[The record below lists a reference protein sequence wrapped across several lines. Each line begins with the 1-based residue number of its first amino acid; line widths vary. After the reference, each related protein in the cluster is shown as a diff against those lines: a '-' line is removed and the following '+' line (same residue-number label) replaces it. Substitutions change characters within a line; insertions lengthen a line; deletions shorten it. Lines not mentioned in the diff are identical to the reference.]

1 MGKWDGKRQ
10 AARRASRPQG
20 AASAVAD
27 RRVRPPA
34 EPPCGPVP
42 AFCANFGQGSRPG
55 SRPGKG
61 LGKVDAGGRQ
71 NGAGPLHREKATRN
85 GELAVCWGW
94 GSCRGRGG
102 RRGPGRRPHPRRTPP
117 RRPAGGAPRWA
128 LRTRRRGGNGR
139 GALRG
144 VGGPFGRPGRAEI
157 QRKYRVTSAPGPA
170 DGRRPHG
177 FAAPVRG
184 KCGCGGWPQQNPPG
198 VRQIQAHPRRQS
210 APACPQ

>member
-85 GELAVCWGW
+85 GELAVCWDW
-94 GSCRGRGG
+94 DFCRGRGG
-102 RRGPGRRPHPRRTPP
+102 PEGGKEPPHPPP
-117 RRPAGGAPRWA
+117 GPPPPPADGLP
-128 LRTRRRGGNGR
+128 
-139 GALRG
+139 
-144 VGGPFGRPGRAEI
+144 VGRPGRAEI

-170 DGRRPHG
+170 DGRWLHG

-210 APACPQ
+210 APARPR

>member
-20 AASAVAD
+20 AASTVAD
-27 RRVRPPA
+27 RRVRPEA

-55 SRPGKG
+55 SLPGKG

-71 NGAGPLHREKATRN
+71 NGADLLHRGKAKQN

-94 GSCRGRGG
+94 VSCRGWGARRALRLRRSRRLC
-102 RRGPGRRPHPRRTPP
+102 RRG
-117 RRPAGGAPRWA
+117 RPADG
-128 LRTRRRGGNGR
+128 L
-139 GALRG
+139 
-144 VGGPFGRPGRAEI
+144 PFGRPGRAEI

-170 DGRRPHG
+170 DGRWLHG

>member
-27 RRVRPPA
+27 RRVRPP
-34 EPPCGPVP
+34 V
-42 AFCANFGQGSRPG
+42 FCANFGRGSRPG

-85 GELAVCWGW
+85 GELAVCWDW
-94 GSCRGRGG
+94 DFCRGRGA
-102 RRGPGRRPHPRRTPP
+102 RRALRLRRSRRSAPKP
-117 RRPAGGAPRWA
+117 PAGG
-128 LRTRRRGGNGR
+128 L
-139 GALRG
+139 
-144 VGGPFGRPGRAEI
+144 PFGRPGRAEI

-170 DGRRPHG
+170 DGRRLHG

-210 APACPQ
+210 APARPR

>member
-10 AARRASRPQG
+10 AARRASRPLG

-71 NGAGPLHREKATRN
+71 NGADLLHRGKAKQN
-85 GELAVCWGW
+85 GELAVCWDWDFCRGW
-94 GSCRGRGG
+94 GARRALRLRRSRRQS
-102 RRGPGRRPHPRRTPP
+102 RRGHP
-117 RRPAGGAPRWA
+117 ADG
-128 LRTRRRGGNGR
+128 L
-139 GALRG
+139 
-144 VGGPFGRPGRAEI
+144 PFGRPGRAEI

-170 DGRRPHG
+170 DGRRLHG

-210 APACPQ
+210 APARPR

>member
-1 MGKWDGKRQ
+1 MEKWDGKRQ

-27 RRVRPPA
+27 RRVRPEA

-55 SRPGKG
+55 SLPGKG

-71 NGAGPLHREKATRN
+71 NGADLLHRGKAKQN

-94 GSCRGRGG
+94 GSCRGWGARRALRLRRSRRLC
-102 RRGPGRRPHPRRTPP
+102 RRG
-117 RRPAGGAPRWA
+117 RPADG
-128 LRTRRRGGNGR
+128 L
-139 GALRG
+139 
-144 VGGPFGRPGRAEI
+144 PFGRPGRAEI

-210 APACPQ
+210 APARPR

>member
-55 SRPGKG
+55 SLPGKG

-71 NGAGPLHREKATRN
+71 NGADLLHRGKAKQN

-94 GSCRGRGG
+94 GSCRGWGARRALRLRRSRRLC
-102 RRGPGRRPHPRRTPP
+102 RRGRPQD
-117 RRPAGGAPRWA
+117 G
-128 LRTRRRGGNGR
+128 L
-139 GALRG
+139 
-144 VGGPFGRPGRAEI
+144 PFGHPGRAEI
-157 QRKYRVTSAPGPA
+157 QQKYRVTSAPGPA

-210 APACPQ
+210 APARPR

>member
-20 AASAVAD
+20 AASTVAD
-27 RRVRPPA
+27 RRVRPEA

-71 NGAGPLHREKATRN
+71 NGADLLHRGKAKQN
-85 GELAVCWGW
+85 GELAVCWDW
-94 GSCRGRGG
+94 DICRGRGARRALRRSRSRRLC
-102 RRGPGRRPHPRRTPP
+102 RRG
-117 RRPAGGAPRWA
+117 RPADG
-128 LRTRRRGGNGR
+128 L
-139 GALRG
+139 
-144 VGGPFGRPGRAEI
+144 PFGRPGRAEI
-157 QRKYRVTSAPGPA
+157 QRKYRVTSALGPA
-170 DGRRPHG
+170 DGRRLHG

-210 APACPQ
+210 APARPR

>member
-10 AARRASRPQG
+10 AARRASRPQW
-20 AASAVAD
+20 AASTVAD
-27 RRVRPPA
+27 RRVRPEA
-34 EPPCGPVP
+34 EPPCGPGP

-55 SRPGKG
+55 SLPGKG

-71 NGAGPLHREKATRN
+71 NGADLLHRGKAKQN

-94 GSCRGRGG
+94 VSCRGWGARRALRLRRSRRLC
-102 RRGPGRRPHPRRTPP
+102 RRG
-117 RRPAGGAPRWA
+117 RPADG
-128 LRTRRRGGNGR
+128 L
-139 GALRG
+139 
-144 VGGPFGRPGRAEI
+144 PFGRPGRAEI

-170 DGRRPHG
+170 DGRWLHG

>member
-27 RRVRPPA
+27 RRVRPEA

-61 LGKVDAGGRQ
+61 LGKVEAGGRQ

-94 GSCRGRGG
+94 GSCRGWGARRALRLRRSRRLC
-102 RRGPGRRPHPRRTPP
+102 RRG
-117 RRPAGGAPRWA
+117 RPADG
-128 LRTRRRGGNGR
+128 L
-139 GALRG
+139 
-144 VGGPFGRPGRAEI
+144 PFGRPGRAEI
-157 QRKYRVTSAPGPA
+157 QRKYRVTSALGPA
-170 DGRRPHG
+170 DGRRLHG

-210 APACPQ
+210 APARPR

>member
-71 NGAGPLHREKATRN
+71 NGADLLHRGKAKQN
-85 GELAVCWGW
+85 GELAVCWDWDFCRGW
-94 GSCRGRGG
+94 GARRALRLRRSRRLFRRGR
-102 RRGPGRRPHPRRTPP
+102 
-117 RRPAGGAPRWA
+117 PADG
-128 LRTRRRGGNGR
+128 L
-139 GALRG
+139 
-144 VGGPFGRPGRAEI
+144 PFGRPGRAEI

-170 DGRRPHG
+170 DGRRLHG

-210 APACPQ
+210 APARPR

>member
-42 AFCANFGQGSRPG
+42 AFCANFGQGIRPG

-61 LGKVDAGGRQ
+61 LGRVDAGGRQ

-94 GSCRGRGG
+94 GSCRGRG
-102 RRGPGRRPHPRRTPP
+102 
-117 RRPAGGAPRWA
+117 A
-128 LRTRRRGGNGR
+128 R
-139 GALRG
+139 GALRRSRSRRLCRRG
-144 VGGPFGRPGRAEI
+144 RPADGLPFGRPGRAEI

-170 DGRRPHG
+170 DGRRLHG

-210 APACPQ
+210 APARPR

>member
-71 NGAGPLHREKATRN
+71 NGADLLHRGKAKQN
-85 GELAVCWGW
+85 GELAVCWDWDFCRGW
-94 GSCRGRGG
+94 GARRALRLRRSRRRCPRGR
-102 RRGPGRRPHPRRTPP
+102 
-117 RRPAGGAPRWA
+117 PADG
-128 LRTRRRGGNGR
+128 L
-139 GALRG
+139 
-144 VGGPFGRPGRAEI
+144 PFGRPGRAEI

-170 DGRRPHG
+170 DGRRLHG

-210 APACPQ
+210 APARPR

>member
-20 AASAVAD
+20 AASTVAD
-27 RRVRPPA
+27 RRVRPEA

-55 SRPGKG
+55 SLPGKG

-71 NGAGPLHREKATRN
+71 NGADLLHRGKAKQN

-94 GSCRGRGG
+94 VSCRGWGARRALRLRRSRRLC
-102 RRGPGRRPHPRRTPP
+102 RRG
-117 RRPAGGAPRWA
+117 RPADG
-128 LRTRRRGGNGR
+128 L
-139 GALRG
+139 
-144 VGGPFGRPGRAEI
+144 PFGRPGRAEI

-170 DGRRPHG
+170 DGRRLHG

>member
-1 MGKWDGKRQ
+1 MGWKAAGGPQGKP
-10 AARRASRPQG
+10 PQG

-94 GSCRGRGG
+94 GSCRGRGARRALRLRRRRRES
-102 RRGPGRRPHPRRTPP
+102 RRGPPVDGQ
-117 RRPAGGAPRWA
+117 AI
-128 LRTRRRGGNGR
+128 
-139 GALRG
+139 
-144 VGGPFGRPGRAEI
+144 GRPGRAEN

>member
-1 MGKWDGKRQ
+1 MGWKAAGGPQGKP
-10 AARRASRPQG
+10 PQG

-71 NGAGPLHREKATRN
+71 NGADLLHRGKAKQN

-94 GSCRGRGG
+94 VSCRGWGARRALRLRRSRRLC
-102 RRGPGRRPHPRRTPP
+102 RRG
-117 RRPAGGAPRWA
+117 RPADGLPI
-128 LRTRRRGGNGR
+128 
-139 GALRG
+139 
-144 VGGPFGRPGRAEI
+144 GRPGRAEI

-170 DGRRPHG
+170 DGRWLHG

>member
-61 LGKVDAGGRQ
+61 LGKVDAGGQ
-71 NGAGPLHREKATRN
+71 AK
-85 GELAVCWGW
+85 
-94 GSCRGRGG
+94 RGRAAASGKSNAKWRACSLLG
-102 RRGPGRRPHPRRTPP
+102 MG
-117 RRPAGGAPRWA
+117 
-128 LRTRRRGGNGR
+128 L
-139 GALRG
+139 LQG
-144 VGGPFGRPGRAEI
+144 VGRPEI

-170 DGRRPHG
+170 DGRWLHG

-210 APACPQ
+210 APARPR